1 LPVANRQS
9 CFAISTDPR
18 RPQATERPTVS
29 SSCNGIPR
37 CSRSDGFTKLLK
49 DATMVRLPPWDTPA
63 WRLARELRPLYAA
76 VNRVRDLE
84 ATPGAS
90 LEEIAAARR
99 AIAAAAVELTRLVD
113 AMRLFEAKHAT
124 VRYFGRA

>member
-1 LPVANRQS
+1 VPNGPQAPTAASSRAVINLQSNRTMVAFLPPV
-9 CFAISTDPR
+9 I
-18 RPQATERPTVS
+18 RPQG
-29 SSCNGIPR
+29 N
-37 CSRSDGFTKLLK
+37 
-49 DATMVRLPPWDTPA
+49 ATMVRLPPWDTPA
-63 WRLARELRPLYAA
+63 WRLARELRPLCAA

-113 AMRLFEAKHAT
+113 AMRLFRSEASHCALFRPLKRT
-124 VRYFGRA
+124 VNDNSA

>member
-1 LPVANRQS
+1 MVKLPS
-9 CFAISTDPR
+9 
-18 RPQATERPTVS
+18 
-29 SSCNGIPR
+29 
-37 CSRSDGFTKLLK
+37 
-49 DATMVRLPPWDTPA
+49 WDTPA

-90 LEEIAAARR
+90 TAEIAVAQR
-99 AIAAAAVELTRLVD
+99 AVAAAAAELTRFVD
-113 AMRLFEAKHAT
+113 AVRLFEAKRVT